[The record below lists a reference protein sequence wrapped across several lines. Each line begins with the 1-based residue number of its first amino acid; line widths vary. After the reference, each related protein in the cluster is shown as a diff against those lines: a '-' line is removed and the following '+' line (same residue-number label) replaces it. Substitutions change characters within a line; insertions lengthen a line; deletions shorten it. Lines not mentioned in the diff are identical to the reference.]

1 MNLFVK
7 DFVRIIAHRD
17 FTIVC
22 SSQKDFMKFIV
33 CWIPVEFIP
42 MLLIPFHDLLA
53 ECLAI
58 FLKSYFIEFD
68 QIGFAFELFISDFVF
83 L

>member
-7 DFVRIIAHRD
+7 NLVGIIAYRD

-22 SSQKDFMKFIV
+22 SAKEYFTEFIV
-33 CWIPVEFIP
+33 GGIPVEFIP
-42 MLLIPFHDLLA
+42 MLLVPFHDLLA
-53 ECLAI
+53 KCLAI
-58 FLKSYFIEFD
+58 FLKSSSQFD
-68 QIGFAFELFISDFVF
+68 QIRFAFELFISDFVF